1 MNPISDLSLKHYSK
15 EDEKIDM
22 ENQENM
28 LKNQEKLAFFKKKNH
43 YYKPHSNLSDNSS
56 PISFF
61 TTHPDLN
68 LMFKESIFCVH
79 PIRTAKLESSSRI
92 EKPAKIKLWNPP
104 LNKYLGSFC
113 DTILSLRISLTPS
126 WRPLKCL
133 TPNPHPSS
141 LSCYLLLNM

>member
-28 LKNQEKLAFFKKKNH
+28 LKNQEKLAFFKKKITITNH
-43 YYKPHSNLSDNSS
+43 TQICQIFPHLIFYYTLLN
-56 PISFF
+56 
-61 TTHPDLN
+61 PDLN

-92 EKPAKIKLWNPP
+92 EKPAKIKL
-104 LNKYLGSFC
+104 
-113 DTILSLRISLTPS
+113 
-126 WRPLKCL
+126 
-133 TPNPHPSS
+133 
-141 LSCYLLLNM
+141 